1 MGLDYEKLP
10 EYIRLAE
17 EIIRGLGKVAT
28 QEATIEEP
36 EAQEAAKKILP
47 VDIVQFYTA
56 MNKHGITPPGAL
68 LAADTADSIKVDH
81 LNNTVSLVSELSP
94 EKKSTEE

>member
-36 EAQEAAKKILP
+36 EAQEAAKKYYQLIL
-47 VDIVQFYTA
+47 FS
-56 MNKHGITPPGAL
+56 
-68 LAADTADSIKVDH
+68 SIQQ
-81 LNNTVSLVSELSP
+81 
-94 EKKSTEE
+94 